1 MIQKRVS
8 LNSCDMA
15 TQYDKYISKQL
26 QNPEFRELY
35 ARAKEKVKL
44 QIQLEK
50 LREDIK
56 QGKKPVTLLR
66 QLNRLSDAVSKVI
79 VKN

>member
-1 MIQKRVS
+1 
-8 LNSCDMA
+8 
-15 TQYDKYISKQL
+15 L
-26 QNPEFRELY
+26 QNAEFRELY

>member
-1 MIQKRVS
+1 
-8 LNSCDMA
+8 
-15 TQYDKYISKQL
+15 L
-26 QNPEFRELY
+26 QNAEFRELY

-66 QLNRLSDAVSKVI
+66 QLNRLSDAISGR
-79 VKN
+79 

>member
-1 MIQKRVS
+1 
-8 LNSCDMA
+8 
-15 TQYDKYISKQL
+15 L